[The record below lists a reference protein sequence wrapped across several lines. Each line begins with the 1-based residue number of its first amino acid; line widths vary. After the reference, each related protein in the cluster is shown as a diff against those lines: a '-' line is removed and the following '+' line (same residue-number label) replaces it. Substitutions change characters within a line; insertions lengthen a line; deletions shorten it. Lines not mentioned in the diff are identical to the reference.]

1 VAVTSAAPALPLT
14 VAGIDAELTLRTRE
28 LHRAADNQDRLRVV
42 ALRGRVD
49 RLLEQ
54 RQRLLGGPEVRAA
67 WNTAT

>member
-1 VAVTSAAPALPLT
+1 VAVTSTAPALPLT
-14 VAGIDAELTLRTRE
+14 VAGIDAELALRTRE
-28 LHRAADNQDRLRVV
+28 LRRAADLEDRLRVV